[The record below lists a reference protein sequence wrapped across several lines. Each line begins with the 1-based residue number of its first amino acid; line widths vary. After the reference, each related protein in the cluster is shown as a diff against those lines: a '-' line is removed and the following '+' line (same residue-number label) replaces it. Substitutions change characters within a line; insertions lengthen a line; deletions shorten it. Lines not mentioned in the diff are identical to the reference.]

1 MKNLT
6 NRWNKQAKKVL
17 LGKKIVQVKYVD
29 TKEANSYMWNNRPI
43 SFTLDDGTRLIV
55 QMDDEGNDGGALW
68 YANKDVED
76 VLPVL
81 SLED

>member
-6 NRWNKQAKKVL
+6 DRWNKQAKKVL

-55 QMDDEGNDGGALW
+55 QMDDEGNDGGAL
-68 YANKDVED
+68 YYQKGDKGET
-76 VLPVL
+76 LPVL
-81 SLED
+81 

>member
-6 NRWNKQAKKVL
+6 ERWNKQAKKVL
-17 LGKKIVQVKYVD
+17 LNRKIVQVKYVD
-29 TKEANSYMWNNRPI
+29 SEEANSYMWGKRPI
-43 SFTLDDGTRLIV
+43 SFTLDNGTRIIA

-68 YANKDVED
+68 YGNKDGED
-76 VLPVL
+76 LLPVL

>member
-6 NRWNKQAKKVL
+6 DRWNKQAKKVL

-68 YANKDVED
+68 YGNKDGQD
-76 VLPVL
+76 LLPVL